1 MSSKVVVLNSIDRI
15 KEDTTF
21 DYTFNF
27 GDKRDDRRGVL
38 YKAVDNVTE
47 FHIEYIVIPNL
58 FINVKEVHAVQQL
71 GMLPFKNEDLNHSN
85 FSFPKL
91 SDLKYIN
98 VHVNELNGNVIGSS
112 NQKSSSMFII
122 DNIIPKSSTASLVQN
137 YYLDESVIKVHKR
150 TVLKNKGESIMDE
163 PHTYLVL
170 KNVSSEPT
178 LFKKNILSSINLK
191 FYKPNGESIKLLHDK
206 LTIKNVFST
215 AIAPYVNSLFDESGN
230 ELVDGLFKRILNS
243 TVSGFE
249 TNSVNLREGLFLGPR
264 VVSVFETDT
273 DKNPINVFIKE
284 TTSIPGDNSGEFYT
298 ARYNRLLVKD
308 DGLPTQPTDL
318 YDILFHQ
325 IEFHSKLI
333 EITCNEYFSCEEY
346 KIGDTIH
353 FKDIAIPESPG
364 DYNKYP
370 QLNKF
375 LSRDEGH
382 TIIGLSRDP
391 VHNRRPYRFYQT
403 TLYNIIQILPKTNM
417 DFSRGFESV
426 DFFGLQELRQVDNPD
441 VIHING
447 TNDVESSHIKRDLS
461 GYILNDDLQN
471 LVSINV
477 KNN

>member
-1 MSSKVVVLNSIDRI
+1 MSSNVIILNSIDRI

-38 YKAVDNVTE
+38 YKSVDNVSE

-58 FINVKEVHAVQQL
+58 FINVKEVHAVKQL
-71 GMLPFKNEDLNHSN
+71 GMLPFKNEDVNHSN

-112 NQKSSSMFII
+112 NTKSSAMFII
-122 DNIIPKSSTASLVQN
+122 DNIIPKSSTASLVKN
-137 YYLDESVIKVHKR
+137 YYLDDSDIKVHKR
-150 TVLKNKGESIMDE
+150 TRLKNIGESIMDE

-191 FYKPNGESIKLLHDK
+191 FYKPNGESIKLLNDK

-215 AIAPYVNSLFDESGN
+215 AISPFINSVFDEFGN
-230 ELVDGLFKRILNS
+230 ELINNGKRVINS
-243 TVSGFE
+243 TVTGFE
-249 TNSVNLREGLFLGPR
+249 TNSVNLREGLFLAR
-264 VVSVFETDT
+264 RNFSVFT
-273 DKNPINVFIKE
+273 DKNPTNVFIKE
-284 TTSIPGDNSGEFYT
+284 TTGIPGDPLADVGFYT
-298 ARYNRLLVKD
+298 AKYNRLMIND
-308 DGLPTQPTDL
+308 TPQPNDEYVPGNDTHL
-318 YDILFHQ
+318 
-325 IEFHSKLI
+325 EFQSKLI
-333 EITCNEYFSCEEY
+333 EITCTEYFSCEEY

-353 FKDIAIPESPG
+353 FKDIVIPESP
-364 DYNKYP
+364 DENIKYP
-370 QLNKF
+370 QLTKF

-382 TIIGLSRDP
+382 TIIGLSRNY
-391 VHNRRPYRFYQT
+391 VHHWRPYSVFQT
-403 TLYNIIQILPKTNM
+403 TLYNIIQILPKTTM
-417 DFSRGFESV
+417 DLIQGYEYY
-426 DFFGLQELRQVDNPD
+426 DFFGLQELRLVGNPEL
-441 VIHING
+441 VMIG
-447 TNDVESSHIKRDLS
+447 TNDAECRHKERDLS
-461 GYILNDDLQN
+461 GYILNNDLQN

>member
-1 MSSKVVVLNSIDRI
+1 MSYKVVVLNSIDRI

-38 YKAVDNVTE
+38 YKAVNNVTE

-112 NQKSSSMFII
+112 NKKSSSMFII
-122 DNIIPKSSTASLVQN
+122 DNIIPKSSTASLVKN

-150 TVLKNKGESIMDE
+150 TGLKNKGESIMDE

-191 FYKPNGESIKLLHDK
+191 FYKPNGESIKLLNDK

-215 AIAPYVNSLFDESGN
+215 AVSPFVQSVYLD
-230 ELVDGLFKRILNS
+230 DGTEVISAGERVLNS

-249 TNSVNLREGLFLGPR
+249 TDSRYLREGLFMAPR
-264 VVSVFETDT
+264 LFSAHL

-284 TTSIPGDNSGEFYT
+284 TTSIPGDVLGEFYT
-298 ARYNRLLVKD
+298 ARYNRLLVND
-308 DGLPTQPTDL
+308 DDLPPQPTDA
-318 YDILFHQ
+318 YDPLGENNL
-325 IEFHSKLI
+325 EFQSKLI

-370 QLNKF
+370 QLTKF

-391 VHNRRPYRFYQT
+391 GHHRRPYAFYQT
-403 TLYNIIQILPKTNM
+403 TLYNIIQILPKTTM
-417 DFSRGFESV
+417 DLTQGFEDV
-426 DFFGLQELRQVDNPD
+426 DFFGLQELRRVSNPD
-441 VIHING
+441 FYCGNNNNDHECINI
-447 TNDVESSHIKRDLS
+447 ERDLS

>member
-1 MSSKVVVLNSIDRI
+1 MSSNVIILNSIDRI
-15 KEDTTF
+15 ISDTTF

-38 YKAVDNVTE
+38 YKSVDNVSE

-58 FINVKEVHAVQQL
+58 FINVKEVHAVQHL
-71 GMLPFKNEDLNHSN
+71 GMLPFENEDVNHSN

-112 NQKSSSMFII
+112 NKKSSSMFII
-122 DNIIPKSSTASLVQN
+122 DNIIPKSSTASLVKN
-137 YYLDESVIKVHKR
+137 YYLDDSDIKVHKR
-150 TVLKNKGESIMDE
+150 TRLKNIGESIMDE

-191 FYKPNGESIKLLHDK
+191 FYKPNGESIKLLNDK

-215 AIAPYVNSLFDESGN
+215 AVAPFIKSVFLE
-230 ELVDGLFKRILNS
+230 DGTRFLYS
-243 TVSGFE
+243 TVSEFE
-249 TNSVNLREGLFLGPR
+249 TNSAHLREGLFLATRMFNPF
-264 VVSVFETDT
+264 S

-284 TTSIPGDNSGEFYT
+284 TTSIPGDVYGEFYT
-298 ARYNRLLVKD
+298 AKYNRLLKND
-308 DGLPTQPTDL
+308 DDLPPQPTDE
-318 YDILFHQ
+318 YDPGFGG

-333 EITCNEYFSCEEY
+333 EITCGEYFSSEEY

-353 FKDIAIPESPG
+353 FKDIVIPESPG
-364 DYNKYP
+364 DYKKYP
-370 QLNKF
+370 QLTKF

-382 TIIGLSRDP
+382 TIIGLSRYNF
-391 VHNRRPYRFYQT
+391 HNYRPYSVFQT
-403 TLYNIIQILPKTNM
+403 TLYNIIQILPNTTL
-417 DFSRGFESV
+417 DLVQGRHQTV
-426 DFFGLQELRQVDNPD
+426 DFFDLQELRQVANPEFVNFGEND
-441 VIHING
+441 AECTHI
-447 TNDVESSHIKRDLS
+447 ERDLS
-461 GYILNDDLQN
+461 GYILNNDLQN

>member
-1 MSSKVVVLNSIDRI
+1 MSSNVVVLNSIDRI

-71 GMLPFKNEDLNHSN
+71 GMLPFNNEDMNHSN

-98 VHVNELNGNVIGSS
+98 VHVNELNGNVMGSS
-112 NQKSSSMFII
+112 NTKSSSMFII
-122 DNIIPKSSTASLVQN
+122 DNIIPKSSTASLVKN

-150 TVLKNKGESIMDE
+150 TVLKNIGESIMDE
-163 PHTYLVL
+163 PHTYLIL
-170 KNVSSEPT
+170 KNVSREPT

-191 FYKPNGESIKLLHDK
+191 FYKPNGESIKLLNDK

-215 AIAPYVNSLFDESGN
+215 TVAPFIKSVYDEYGN
-230 ELVDGLFKRILNS
+230 ELYDSDGRILNS
-243 TVSGFE
+243 SVSEFE
-249 TNSVNLREGLFLGPR
+249 TDSINLREGLFLAPR
-264 VVSVFETDT
+264 VFTSFT

-284 TTSIPGDNSGEFYT
+284 TTSIPGDIVGDTYV
-298 ARYNRLLVKD
+298 ARYNRILVND
-308 DGLPTQPTDL
+308 DDLPPQPTDP
-318 YDILFHQ
+318 YDSGINHL
-325 IEFHSKLI
+325 EFHSKLI

-353 FKDIAIPESPG
+353 FKDLVIPESTG
-364 DYNKYP
+364 DYKKYP
-370 QLNKF
+370 QLTKF
-375 LSRDEGH
+375 LSRNEGH
-382 TIIGLSRDP
+382 TIVGLSRP
-391 VHNRRPYRFYQT
+391 YFRHWRPYAFFQT
-403 TLYNIIQILPKTNM
+403 TLYNIIQILPETTI
-417 DFSRGFESV
+417 DLTQGFEYV
-426 DFFGLQELRQVDNPD
+426 DFFGLQELRQADTPELF
-441 VIHING
+441 HFG
-447 TNDVESSHIKRDLS
+447 TNDIECINLERDLS

>member
-112 NQKSSSMFII
+112 NKKSSSMFII
-122 DNIIPKSSTASLVQN
+122 DNIIPKSSTASLVKN

-150 TVLKNKGESIMDE
+150 TGLKNIGESIMDE

-191 FYKPNGESIKLLHDK
+191 FYKPNGESIKLLNDK
-206 LTIKNVFST
+206 LTIRNVFST
-215 AIAPYVNSLFDESGN
+215 AVSPFIRSVYIDGN
-230 ELVDGLFKRILNS
+230 EFISGGERVLNS

-249 TNSVNLREGLFLGPR
+249 TDSMTLREGLFMAPR
-264 VVSVFETDT
+264 FFYALS
-273 DKNPINVFIKE
+273 DKNPNNVFIKE
-284 TTSIPGDNSGEFYT
+284 TTSIPGDVFGEFYT
-298 ARYNRLLVKD
+298 AKYNRLLRND
-308 DGLPTQPTDL
+308 DDLPPQPTDE
-318 YDILFHQ
+318 YDPGEHL
-325 IEFHSKLI
+325 EFHSKLI
-333 EITCNEYFSCEEY
+333 EITCGEYFSCEEY
-346 KIGDTIH
+346 KIGDIIH
-353 FKDIAIPESPG
+353 FKDIVIPESPG
-364 DYNKYP
+364 DYKKYP
-370 QLNKF
+370 QLTKF

-382 TIIGLSRDP
+382 TIIGLSRSLI
-391 VHNRRPYRFYQT
+391 HNWRPYALFQT
-403 TLYNIIQILPKTNM
+403 TLYNIIQILPKTTM
-417 DFSRGFESV
+417 DLIQGSETV
-426 DFFGLQELRQVDNPD
+426 DFFGLQELRQVANPELF
-441 VIHING
+441 HFG
-447 TNDVESSHIKRDLS
+447 TNDVECTHIERDLS
-461 GYILNDDLQN
+461 GYILNNDLQN

>member
-1 MSSKVVVLNSIDRI
+1 MSSNVIILNSIDRI

-27 GDKRDDRRGVL
+27 GDKRNDRRGVL
-38 YKAVDNVTE
+38 YKSVDNVSE

-58 FINVKEVHAVQQL
+58 FINVKELHAVQQL
-71 GMLPFKNEDLNHSN
+71 GMLPFKNEDMNHSN

-112 NQKSSSMFII
+112 NKKSSSMFII
-122 DNIIPKSSTASLVQN
+122 DNIIPKSSTASLVNN

-150 TVLKNKGESIMDE
+150 TGLKNIGESIMDE

-191 FYKPNGESIKLLHDK
+191 FYKPNGESIKLLNDK

-215 AIAPYVNSLFDESGN
+215 AVSPFIRSVYIDGN
-230 ELVDGLFKRILNS
+230 EFIFGGERVLNS

-249 TNSVNLREGLFLGPR
+249 TDSSFLREGLFMAPR
-264 VVSVFETDT
+264 LFNALS

-284 TTSIPGDNSGEFYT
+284 TTSIPGDVFGEFYT
-298 ARYNRLLVKD
+298 ARYNRLLVND
-308 DGLPTQPTDL
+308 DDLPPQPTDG
-318 YDILFHQ
+318 YDAGLNHL
-325 IEFHSKLI
+325 EFQSKLI
-333 EITCNEYFSCEEY
+333 EITCGEYFSSEEY

-353 FKDIAIPESPG
+353 FKDIVIPESPG
-364 DYNKYP
+364 DYKKYP
-370 QLNKF
+370 QLTKF

-382 TIIGLSRDP
+382 TIIGLSRDNI
-391 VHNRRPYRFYQT
+391 HHWRPYALFQT
-403 TLYNIIQILPKTNM
+403 TLYNIIQILPKTNI
-417 DFSRGFESV
+417 DLIQGYETV
-426 DFFGLQELRQVDNPD
+426 DFFDLQELRQVANPELF
-441 VIHING
+441 HFG
-447 TNDVESSHIKRDLS
+447 TNDVECTNIERDLS
-461 GYILNDDLQN
+461 GYILNNDLQN

>member
-1 MSSKVVVLNSIDRI
+1 MSSNVIILNSIDRI

-38 YKAVDNVTE
+38 YKSVDNVSE

-58 FINVKEVHAVQQL
+58 FINVKEVHAVKQL
-71 GMLPFKNEDLNHSN
+71 GMLPFKNEDINHSN

-98 VHVNELNGNVIGSS
+98 VHVNELNGNVMGSS
-112 NQKSSSMFII
+112 NTKSSSMFII
-122 DNIIPKSSTASLVQN
+122 DNIIPKSSTASLVKN
-137 YYLDESVIKVHKR
+137 YYLDDSDIKVHKR
-150 TVLKNKGESIMDE
+150 TRIKNIGESIMDE

-191 FYKPNGESIKLLHDK
+191 FYKPNGESIKLLNDK

-215 AIAPYVNSLFDESGN
+215 AVSPFIRSVFDEFGN
-230 ELVDGLFKRILNS
+230 ELIYNGERVINS
-243 TVSGFE
+243 TVSGIE
-249 TNSVNLREGLFLGPR
+249 TDSINLREGLFLGPR
-264 VVSVFETDT
+264 FFSAPT
-273 DKNPINVFIKE
+273 DKNPTNVFIKE
-284 TTSIPGDNSGEFYT
+284 TTSIPGDIYGDFYT
-298 ARYNRLLVKD
+298 AKYNRLLRND
-308 DGLPTQPTDL
+308 DDLPPQPADE
-318 YDILFHQ
+318 YDHGGNN
-325 IEFHSKLI
+325 IEFQSKLI
-333 EITCNEYFSCEEY
+333 EITCTEYFSCEEY

-353 FKDIAIPESPG
+353 FKDIVIPESPG
-364 DYNKYP
+364 DYEKYP
-370 QLNKF
+370 QLTKF

-391 VHNRRPYRFYQT
+391 AHHLRPYSFFET
-403 TLYNIIQILPKTNM
+403 TLYNIIQILPKTTM
-417 DFSRGFESV
+417 DLIHGFEYY
-426 DFFGLQELRQVDNPD
+426 DFFGLQELRRASNPD
-441 VIHING
+441 YYCGNNNNHECKHI
-447 TNDVESSHIKRDLS
+447 ERELS
-461 GYILNDDLQN
+461 GYILNNDLQN